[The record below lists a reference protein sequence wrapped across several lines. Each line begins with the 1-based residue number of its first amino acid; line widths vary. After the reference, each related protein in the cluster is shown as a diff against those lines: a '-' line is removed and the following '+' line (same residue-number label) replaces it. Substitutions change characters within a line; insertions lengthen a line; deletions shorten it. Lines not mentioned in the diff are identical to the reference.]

1 MNVESLLT
9 FIGSL
14 IIIGVI
20 SEAIFRRYDVPDVI
34 FLMLTGLIF
43 GPITHL
49 IQTSLKSTFISVFSA
64 IALMIILFEGGLNLN
79 IKEVIANTP
88 KSAKL
93 SFLNFILTLLFT
105 TFFFYLLSLF
115 NILVLDLK
123 TVLLISSILGGTSG
137 IVVIPLLKKINID
150 EKLKNILSLESTFTD
165 AITIVVTISLA
176 LYFTTE
182 TSKLSDLIKNLI
194 SNLSVAI
201 VIGLVFG
208 LMWLTLLNKILYI
221 EEARKYRYLLT
232 LAIIFYLYSFVQIVG
247 GSSAIA
253 AFIFGLVL
261 GNVNPFKE
269 AFNLDI
275 KKKVVNYDI
284 YFINEQFSFL
294 VKVFF
299 FFLIGLLIPFSL
311 KELMIALLFTILII
325 IARYVSI
332 LVLFKELDKNTKLF
346 ISFFTPKGLAA
357 AVLAIY
363 LSQLQLKDSAL
374 IPNIVFLVVLISIL
388 LSSLSSYFC
397 LKSSKK
403 EQLKKKEDEKKEKQK
418 N

>member
-1 MNVESLLT
+1 MDVESFLV
-9 FIGSL
+9 FVSSL
-14 IIIGVI
+14 IIVGVI
-20 SEAIFRRYDVPDVI
+20 SEAIFRKNNIPDVI
-34 FLMLTGLIF
+34 FLILVGLIF
-43 GPITHL
+43 GPLTNL
-49 IQTSLKSTFISVFSA
+49 IQISLKSTFISVFSA

-88 KSAKL
+88 KSVKL
-93 SFLNFILTLLFT
+93 SLLNFTLTLLIT
-105 TFFFYLLSLF
+105 TFVFYLLNLF
-115 NILVLDLK
+115 NIINLNLK

-137 IVVIPLLKKINID
+137 IVVIPLLKKIKVD

-182 TSKLSDLIKNLI
+182 TSKLSDLVRNLV

-201 VIGLVFG
+201 VMGLIFG

-232 LAIIFYLYSFVQIVG
+232 LAIIFYLYSFVQVVG
-247 GSSAIA
+247 GSPAIA

-294 VKVFF
+294 VKIFF
-299 FFLIGLLIPFSL
+299 FFLIGLLIPFNL
-311 KELMIALLFTILII
+311 KVLLISILFII
-325 IARYVSI
+325 LVILARYLSI
-332 LVLFKELDKNTKLF
+332 LLLFKELDKTTKLF

-357 AVLAIY
+357 AILSIY
-363 LSQLQLKDSAL
+363 LSQLQLKDSSL

-388 LSSLSSYFC
+388 LASFSSYFY
-397 LKSSKK
+397 LKNL
-403 EQLKKKEDEKKEKQK
+403 ERETKEKEENK
-418 N
+418 EKIKEKA